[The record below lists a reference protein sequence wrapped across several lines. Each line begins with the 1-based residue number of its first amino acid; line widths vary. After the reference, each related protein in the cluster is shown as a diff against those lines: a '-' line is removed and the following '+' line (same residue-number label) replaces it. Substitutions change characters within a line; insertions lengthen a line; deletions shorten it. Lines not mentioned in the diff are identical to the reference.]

1 MATCPCGVLPM
12 NCVLIKCYIGERMVV
27 LCHSWVLKMLGRGE
41 GNQGCKSRLAFLQL
55 NSAAVSQRLFKDPPG
70 RTTSCVTLTSSQVN
84 LNSHYLSLLSIWKQ
98 RDTVS
103 KRSCWASTFPGRK
116 NGPGRPSPTLLPHAD
131 TAGSPAFPKCHTG
144 RPWESAWWN
153 EIKGSSFLVS
163 EQCWV
168 LRSRED
174 RNRGQKCD
182 PMRALTPK
190 GWNELYRL
198 KGWEASR
205 TLGHL
210 RLSLSQLSGFPLV
223 TAISNYRYGTE
234 K

>member
-1 MATCPCGVLPM
+1 MSINMSLWGPPYELCLNQVSHWRKDGCTLS
-12 NCVLIKCYIGERMVV
+12 LLSIKNV
-27 LCHSWVLKMLGRGE
+27 GE
-41 GNQGCKSRLAFLQL
+41 GWGEPGLQVQTGL
-55 NSAAVSQRLFKDPPG
+55 SQRLFKDPPG

-131 TAGSPAFPKCHTG
+131 TAGSPPFPKCHTW

-182 PMRALTPK
+182 PVRALTPK

-223 TAISNYRYGTE
+223 RAISNYRYGTE